1 MAGTGEKSW
10 NSAWRSEAE
19 QFRDHMSHSTEV
31 RYKYECIINFMIML
45 TSDNFNGSF
54 LSLDN
59 FCQINLYKTPL
70 LFRSTPNYQWLI
82 LTKYSVLWTEL
93 QKSNAI
99 LGSVPERLIFT
110 FNFKYFFNSSFEF
123 QAIYWPSLLGYFT
136 WGENFLSAPLHSFS
150 PLPSK
155 RIPGSCP
162 GSIVLVNIAW
172 KIFALTQSFPS
183 AWFLTWLWSAD
194 VKVDFSSITR
204 RVLLDQFRSRCW
216 HVKIL
221 YLQFTSRTFDLRL
234 KKALSQMVPEKERY
248 TQTSLITR

>member
-1 MAGTGEKSW
+1 M
-10 NSAWRSEAE
+10 
-19 QFRDHMSHSTEV
+19 
-31 RYKYECIINFMIML
+31 
-45 TSDNFNGSF
+45 
-54 LSLDN
+54 
-59 FCQINLYKTPL
+59 
-70 LFRSTPNYQWLI
+70 
-82 LTKYSVLWTEL
+82 LWTEL

-99 LGSVPERLIFT
+99 VGSVLERLLFT

-150 PLPSK
+150 PLPK

-183 AWFLTWLWSAD
+183 TWFLTWLWSAD

-204 RVLLDQFRSRCW
+204 GVLLDQFRRRCW

-221 YLQFTSRTFDLRL
+221 YLQFTNRTFDLRL
-234 KKALSQMVPEKERY
+234 KKTVSQMEKER
-248 TQTSLITR
+248 